1 MENTITGTEV
11 TPIPQQRG
19 EAGQPS
25 SGNGPGQGRRGSSSM
40 LEAAVAYAE
49 ERQWQVFPGTSSETV
64 EGVVRCSCG
73 DPGCPLPGAHPEGPD
88 RAGPATSSGTVAR
101 RTWTLRPE
109 AAVLLPTG
117 RDFDVLEVPETAGY
131 LALARL
137 DRLGAEPGAGP
148 VLVAPDRRM
157 RFLVLPGAVARVPRM
172 VRELGWAP
180 EALGLTVTGA
190 GGWIAAPPTRYGA
203 RGPVQW
209 VRPPAGR
216 RLPDAAALVPALAYA
231 CTRDR

>member
-1 MENTITGTEV
+1 
-11 TPIPQQRG
+11 
-19 EAGQPS
+19 
-25 SGNGPGQGRRGSSSM
+25 M
-40 LEAAVAYAE
+40 LEAAVEYAE
-49 ERQWQVFPGTSSETV
+49 ERQWQVFPGVSTETV

-73 DPGCPLPGAHPEGPD
+73 DPSCPLPGAHPESPD
-88 RAGPATSSGTVAR
+88 WTNQATLSGAVAR
-101 RTWTLRPE
+101 RLWSRRPE

-117 RDFDVLEVPETAGY
+117 RGFDVLEVPETAGY

-157 RFLVLPGAVARVPRM
+157 RFLVLPGAQARVPRL
-172 VRELGWAP
+172 VRGLGWAP
-180 EALGLTVTGA
+180 EGLDLAVMGT

-216 RLPDAAALVPALAYA
+216 LPDAAALVPALAYA